1 MQRNWSKAVVIS
13 KERKVTRERHIF
25 NKKSFHWIFP
35 FERNISNMQT
45 ENTINYTCLVCQRFM
60 VIDKLQI
67 SWVIF
72 SNSIRFVLFLSPII
86 CFRNNLLRSYFAFFI
101 YIFLIL
107 QDSNAF
113 GFFSTS
119 LSNPTLDLT
128 HKRNET
134 NIQYFIAPL
143 CLAFHN
149 SMGPGATLLMNLT
162 YWKILYVI
170 KL

>member
-1 MQRNWSKAVVIS
+1 
-13 KERKVTRERHIF
+13 
-25 NKKSFHWIFP
+25 
-35 FERNISNMQT
+35 MQT

-60 VIDKLQI
+60 MIDKLQI

-72 SNSIRFVLFLSPII
+72 FQFYKIRAIFISYNL
-86 CFRNNLLRSYFAFFI
+86 FRNNFLRSYFAFFI

-162 YWKILYVI
+162 Y
-170 KL
+170 

>member
-1 MQRNWSKAVVIS
+1 
-13 KERKVTRERHIF
+13 
-25 NKKSFHWIFP
+25 
-35 FERNISNMQT
+35 MQT

-86 CFRNNLLRSYFAFFI
+86 CFRNNFLRSYFALFI

-162 YWKILYVI
+162 Y
-170 KL
+170 